1 MPPDPSFEIHVNNL
15 GEWRVSEDRLAEA
28 CRAALFSEGHRL
40 GEVSITLLDDDG
52 IRSMNQEYFRKDGPT
67 DVIAFPLHG
76 PGESVLGDIY
86 LGFEQA
92 RRQASELGIPLEE
105 ELPRLTIHGVL
116 HLLGYQHPDGEERLG
131 SEMFHRQE
139 ELLEDFLSS
148 LPG

>member
-1 MPPDPSFEIHVNNL
+1 MPPDPNFEIHVNNL

-28 CRAALFSEGHRL
+28 CRADLFSEGHRL

-52 IRSMNQEYFRKDGPT
+52 IRSMNQEYLQKDGPT

-76 PGESVLGDIY
+76 PGEPVLGDIY

-131 SEMFHRQE
+131 SEMFLRQE
-139 ELLEDFLSS
+139 ELLEEFLSS
-148 LPG
+148 SPG

>member
-15 GEWRVSEDRLAEA
+15 GDWRVSEDRLAEA
-28 CRAALFSEGHRL
+28 CRRALFSEGQRL

-52 IRSMNQEYFRKDGPT
+52 IRSMNQEYFQKDGPT

-76 PGESVLGDIY
+76 PGEPVLGDIY

-131 SEMFHRQE
+131 SEMFRRQE
-139 ELLEDFLSS
+139 ELLKDFLSS
-148 LPG
+148 FPG